1 VQPSFRSS
9 LLQEVPPVA
18 ARRRVGDFL
27 SPCSFWFPERL
38 CESAWI
44 EHAPFA
50 FWLVDA
56 HRPATLV
63 ELGTHWGYSFF
74 AFCQAVHALGLGTRC
89 FAVDTWKGDDHAGR
103 YGEEVFASVDEH
115 NEGRYATFARLMRA
129 TFEEAA
135 PSFAGGSIDLLHVD
149 GRHFYED
156 VRYDFECWRSKLSP
170 RAIVLFHD
178 TAVHESEF
186 GVHRLWEELRQQYP
200 YFEFLHGHG
209 LGILGV
215 GPQVGARLQALFEAG
230 KDAGLAQQIRLAY
243 ARLGAGL
250 AERFDRI
257 KQSDL
262 LALKEEDLAAHVAE
276 LARLRQGLA
285 AAAKLANQEVDAMK
299 ASASWRLTRPLR
311 FAVDTARLLVRP
323 LRRRQ

>member
-9 LLQEVPPVA
+9 VVQEASPGA

-27 SPCSFWFPERL
+27 SPSSFWFPERL

-50 FWLVDA
+50 FWLVEA

-74 AFCQAVHALGLGTRC
+74 AFCQAVNALGLDTRC

-103 YGEEVFASVDEH
+103 YDEEVFASVYKH
-115 NEGRYATFARLMRA
+115 NESRYATFARLMRA
-129 TFEEAA
+129 TFEEAV
-135 PSFAGGSIDLLHVD
+135 PSFAGGSIDLLHID
-149 GRHFYED
+149 GRHFYDD
-156 VRYDFECWRSKLSP
+156 VRHDFECWRSKLSP

-186 GVHRLWEELRQQYP
+186 GVHRLWTELRQQYP
-200 YFEFLHGHG
+200 HFEFLHGHG
-209 LGILGV
+209 LGVLGV

-230 KDAGLAQQIRLAY
+230 KDAALAQQIRLAY

-262 LALKEEDLAAHVAE
+262 LALKEEDLASHVAE

-285 AAAKLANQEVDAMK
+285 AAVALANQELDAMK

-311 FAVDTARLLVRP
+311 FVVDALVRP
-323 LRRRQ
+323 LRRRR